1 MNNSS
6 RPFAWIP
13 LTGNNFAAPLTTDL
27 GNDDLYLQ
35 PLSTYATAI
44 GSRPAVRCWITPTPW
59 CLAKDYSLHARKWL
73 GTACHRDHRCPTAGT
88 CQADR
93 QSLADQRPA
102 QLRNLQQLGP
112 GGGRQFRRNHSSK
125 WRGNNSGYAGLH
137 VLGGRM
143 PRARHRLYLPSD
155 YLRRR
160 NGRRCHNV

>member
-1 MNNSS
+1 MTTSISS
-6 RPFAWIP
+6 RSRPTP
-13 LTGNNFAAPLTTDL
+13 P
-27 GNDDLYLQ
+27 
-35 PLSTYATAI
+35 PI

-59 CLAKDYSLHARKWL
+59 CLAKDYSLHARKWM

-137 VLGGRM
+137 ALAAGCQGQGTGCTHPPTTCEGGMGVAATTFNIPIPM
-143 PRARHRLYLPSD
+143 PT
-155 YLRRR
+155 LRSQ
-160 NGRRCHNV
+160 